1 MQSSLLLIFEKI
13 VCYLIGLLPL
23 MLITGSFLPDLFICI
38 SDIII
43 LFLIIKNKYWKFF
56 LNNFSIF
63 FLIWYLYL
71 VFLSLN
77 SEYILHS
84 FESSLFY
91 FRFGLFSISIW
102 YLLESLNK
110 DLFIKIFIISISF
123 SFIILIIDSFFQFFH
138 GSNLIGFP
146 YNSGRLTSFFGDER
160 ILGSYLSRMIPI
172 LFAVLF
178 LNYYKLKNFTIFA
191 IIVLILS
198 DIIIYLS
205 GERTAF
211 FYLILFSIL
220 VIFLTKKFKILRL
233 SALIVSLIIV
243 FVLSLNFNSVKNRMV
258 NRTIDQIYSG
268 DPNTDEKKV
277 NIFTVQHETIYK
289 TAFKIFKDNIIIGIG
304 PKNFRKVCE
313 KEQYK
318 TFTEQDRSIDGCQ
331 AHPHNTYLQL
341 LTETGVIGFLV
352 LFFLFLYINYM
363 FFRHKYLD
371 IIKNIV
377 LYSDYQIFLLIA
389 LYISLWPLAPTGNF
403 FHNWLNIIY
412 FMPIGFLL
420 NSYYLK
426 K

>member
-1 MQSSLLLIFEKI
+1 MPSSLLLVFEKI

-71 VFLSLN
+71 VFLSLI

-91 FRFGLFSISIW
+91 FRFGLFAISIW

-146 YNSGRLTSFFGDER
+146 YSSGRLTSFFGDER

-289 TAFKIFKDNIIIGIG
+289 TAFNRTYFLE
-304 PKNFRKVCE
+304 FYCE
-313 KEQYK
+313 LK
-318 TFTEQDRSIDGCQ
+318 SIE
-331 AHPHNTYLQL
+331 L
-341 LTETGVIGFLV
+341 LSS
-352 LFFLFLYINYM
+352 
-363 FFRHKYLD
+363 
-371 IIKNIV
+371 IV
-377 LYSDYQIFLLIA
+377 GTHIWI
-389 LYISLWPLAPTGNF
+389 PN
-403 FHNWLNIIY
+403 
-412 FMPIGFLL
+412 
-420 NSYYLK
+420 
-426 K
+426 